1 MGRLKIVA
9 GAGSGKTE
17 VLTRRVAALLEHGV
31 APRDLVA
38 VTYTRKAAAEMK
50 QRLVAKRGLSPRL
63 FHEMQVNTFH
73 GFLGRLLRRDPFA
86 AGLDGS
92 DATVTE
98 TARQLLLEEVR
109 DAFEAAFAERLT
121 GPDEGFD
128 PPEAQALVREFPR
141 ALGQIRRF
149 LLGPAEFQAE
159 VRRAAAGRGTPLTS
173 TEQRVLDWLHRFY
186 AMYLT
191 ALQERHLMDF
201 DEILLR
207 GEALVREWQETG
219 SGAGPRVFLIDEF
232 QDNNREQLRIVERML
247 AGRDGH
253 LTVVGDFRQSIYRFQ
268 GADVSTFVSF
278 QGTREIVLR
287 ENFRSCRE
295 VVELANA
302 AIASGLPDTL
312 PADQL
317 DQIAHLGPS
326 TRPKPLACLLTPS
339 ENPRDQAAA
348 VADLIRR
355 LVAGGLW
362 LDKAARPLT
371 FGDVA
376 IIVPSIKRLPAS
388 FEDSFLERGIPYQMT
403 GGLGFYDRCEIAE
416 LVAFLRLLVNPY
428 HDHSLVKIL
437 TGPLFGLTDAE
448 LAELALDEPAG
459 GAARR
464 RGRVTT
470 ITGGAGGVLPT
481 AGGGKP
487 DYEREPLWVRLE
499 RRRRRAPDRLPER
512 AHRFARFFAELRTC
526 SLTMG
531 VLDLV
536 YHLIEEAGFREYV
549 AAQANDLRRRR
560 LENNLAKFIAVVRG
574 FEQSGVFTTLRDFL
588 AWHDRVLGSDA
599 EEEEAGLGL
608 DERGAVKIMTIHKAK
623 GLEFPL
629 VILPDLKRH
638 PYRAGSRIGFSR
650 EEGLLVR
657 PAGPTTAHAPWQA
670 FQQREKQAAEAEDRR
685 KLYVAFT
692 RAEEMLVVTGRE
704 RLANDPQE
712 PLAFV
717 RSWIEAHPTA
727 GWVANLED
735 APALAAAWLAAGA
748 RPEAVPTPPASPPPD
763 LPALAEA
770 IAAVR
775 TFLERPTEA
784 AGSAQGR
791 DEVFSLS
798 DLERYERCP
807 RRYFFGRQHLAP
819 LVSRD
824 PAPREV
830 AWFPPSGEGEQAA
843 GGEEEAFL
851 PTPPTV
857 LGTSDGRPPPAGHP
871 ESDPGPRRP
880 SMGESGALAGVPPLT
895 PRPTGEAN
903 ASSGSPALSR
913 PPAEGS
919 RPANEAHTPA
929 RSTPAGPVSREVAA
943 CVGNLVHQTLR
954 LFHQATELAGR
965 PSVADLLAR
974 LVPLHGELGR
984 LAQPRAAALLA
995 AYARSPL
1002 AAETA
1007 WLVEAEVNLRLVAPS
1022 GPFLVRGFVDRVDRD
1037 GPHTRIIDY
1046 KTHPFHPEAHAAY
1059 TRQMA
1064 LYLAAARH
1072 GILGDRGTLSFPEA
1086 CVAYLTPQGVD
1097 LRPVQPDT
1105 VAFETWAV
1113 TLVEAIRREKTWP
1126 AGPAA
1131 PCADCGFLVLCDRPG
1146 AAGNP

>member
-1 MGRLKIVA
+1 VSTSAGAPPAVAAAPPVVAAEPSVAPSPAPDAQESSLTADQRAAIEAPPMGRLKIVA

-17 VLTRRVAALLEHGV
+17 VLTRRIAALLEQGV
-31 APRDLVA
+31 PPRDLVA
-38 VTYTRKAAAEMK
+38 VTYTRKAAAELK

-73 GFLGRLLRRDPFA
+73 GFLGWLLRRDPFA

-92 DATVTE
+92 DATVAE

-109 DAFEAAFAERLT
+109 EAFEAAFAERLT
-121 GPDEGFD
+121 SSAEGFD

-141 ALGQIRRF
+141 ALGRIRRF
-149 LLGPAEFQAE
+149 LLGPADFQAE
-159 VRRAAAGRGTPLTS
+159 VRRAAAARGVPLTA

-186 AMYLT
+186 AMYLN

-232 QDNNREQLRIVERML
+232 QDNNREQLRIVERIL

-268 GADVSTFVSF
+268 GAEVSTFVDF
-278 QGTREIVLR
+278 RGTREIVLR
-287 ENFRSCRE
+287 ENFRSCQE

-302 AIASGLPDTL
+302 AIAPGLPAGL
-312 PADQL
+312 PAEQRE
-317 DQIAHLGPS
+317 QISHLGPS
-326 TRPKPLACLLTPS
+326 ARPQPVACLLTGS

-348 VADLIRR
+348 IAELIKR
-355 LVAGGLW
+355 LVAGGLRVV
-362 LDKAARPLT
+362 KTGRPLA

-376 IIVPSIKRLPAS
+376 VIVPSIRRLPAS
-388 FEDSFLERGIPYQMT
+388 FEDAFLERGVPYQMT

-437 TGPLFGLTDAE
+437 SGPLFGLTDAE
-448 LAELALDEPAG
+448 LADLALDEPPDLADEPIAPSAG
-459 GAARR
+459 AEKGMVREGRR
-464 RGRVTT
+464 SAGRKTSD
-470 ITGGAGGVLPT
+470 G
-481 AGGGKP
+481 
-487 DYEREPLWVRLE
+487 EREPLWVRLE
-499 RRRRRAPDRLPER
+499 RRRRQAPERLPER

-536 YHLIEEAGFREYV
+536 YHLIEEAGFREYA

-588 AWHDRVLGSDA
+588 AWHDRVLGSDI

-608 DERGAVKIMTIHKAK
+608 DDRGAVKIMTIHKAK

-629 VILPDLKRH
+629 VILPDLKRR
-638 PYRAGSRIGFSR
+638 PYRADHRIGFSR

-657 PAGPTTAHAPWQA
+657 PAKGTAAHPPWETYQE
-670 FQQREKQAAEAEDRR
+670 REKAATEAEDLR

-692 RAEEMLVVTGRE
+692 RAEELLVVTGHE
-704 RLANDPQE
+704 RRSVDSQE

-727 GWVANLED
+727 GQIRDLED
-735 APALAAAWLAAGA
+735 VSGLAEAWLTAGACPAAEAPAA
-748 RPEAVPTPPASPPPD
+748 PVPPD
-763 LPALAEA
+763 LPALVAA
-770 IAAVR
+770 LAAVR
-775 TFLERPTEA
+775 TFLEQPAPAVKRR
-784 AGSAQGR
+784 QGR
-791 DEVFSLS
+791 EEVFSLA
-798 DLERYERCP
+798 DLERYEQCP

-819 LVSRD
+819 LVS
-824 PAPREV
+824 PAPVPREV
-830 AWFPPSGEGEQAA
+830 GWFFPPVDETGRAEPSAPA
-843 GGEEEAFL
+843 GGPMSA
-851 PTPPTV
+851 
-857 LGTSDGRPPPAGHP
+857 A
-871 ESDPGPRRP
+871 P
-880 SMGESGALAGVPPLT
+880 SHAPSA
-895 PRPTGEAN
+895 
-903 ASSGSPALSR
+903 
-913 PPAEGS
+913 
-919 RPANEAHTPA
+919 
-929 RSTPAGPVSREVAA
+929 REVAA

-954 LFHQATELAGR
+954 LFHQPRGDSANR
-965 PSVADLLAR
+965 PSVTALLER
-974 LVPLHGELGR
+974 LVPLHGAVGQ
-984 LAQPRAAALLA
+984 LARPRAAALLE

-1002 AAETA
+1002 AVATA

-1022 GPFLVRGFVDRVDRD
+1022 GPFLVRGFIDRVDRD
-1037 GPHTRIIDY
+1037 GPHTRLIDY
-1046 KTHPFHPEAHAAY
+1046 KTHPFHAEAHALYA
-1059 TRQMA
+1059 RQMA

-1072 GILGDRGTLSFPEA
+1072 GILGDRGVLSFPEA

-1097 LRPVQPDT
+1097 LRPVDPDT
-1105 VAFETWAV
+1105 VQFEAWAI

-1126 AGPAA
+1126 PGLVA
-1131 PCADCGFLVLCDRPG
+1131 PCADCGFLVLCQKPETGQAPR
-1146 AAGNP
+1146 